1 MNGVQVS
8 GGGLSTTYSATQF
21 HLHWGNGSSVPGSEH
36 TVDSM
41 RYAMEMH
48 VVHLK
53 NGYNMTQALNDPEGV
68 AVLGFLIECG
78 EAIKKANRILGDSL
92 FSPVS
97 GQTKSL
103 SLSLSMDDLLSG
115 VDRSKY
121 YRYKGS
127 LTTPNCN
134 EVVVWTVFNETL
146 KVSRNLVSG
155 LVTMVSHT
163 TPTLLFPEE
172 GTLTQPF
179 TLPHAG
185 SDLDLGTFTTDP
197 SYSTIKHLQNTHRAG
212 NETTWISIPNS
223 SCNQK
228 GQSPINIQTQSVVL
242 NKSLGSFNFTGYS
255 NCSKFKSIENN
266 GHTVQV
272 NLMNGV
278 VVSGGGLSTTY
289 NATQLHFHWGNG
301 SSVPGSEHT
310 VYSKR
315 YPMEMH
321 VVYLKKIY
329 STTDQAQNDPE
340 GLAVL
345 AFFIEVN
352 TVVPL
357 SKVLYLDCSSKIP
370 SCINGYKFS
379 PSMDNLLAGV
389 NRGKYF
395 RYKGSL
401 TTPCCNET
409 VVWTVFTEPV
419 KVSRDLVSLFN
430 FPPRFLGLV
439 LMC

>member
-1 MNGVQVS
+1 M
-8 GGGLSTTYSATQF
+8 GLSMAYLF
-21 HLHWGNGSSVPGSEH
+21 
-36 TVDSM
+36 
-41 RYAMEMH
+41 
-48 VVHLK
+48 
-53 NGYNMTQALNDPEGV
+53 
-68 AVLGFLIECG
+68 AVLI
-78 EAIKKANRILGDSL
+78 ILGSFVESSD
-92 FSPVS
+92 
-97 GQTKSL
+97 G
-103 SLSLSMDDLLSG
+103 
-115 VDRSKY
+115 
-121 YRYKGS
+121 
-127 LTTPNCN
+127 NC
-134 EVVVWTVFNETL
+134 E
-146 KVSRNLVSG
+146 
-155 LVTMVSHT
+155 
-163 TPTLLFPEE
+163 
-172 GTLTQPF
+172 
-179 TLPHAG
+179 
-185 SDLDLGTFTTDP
+185 SDTD
-197 SYSTIKHLQNTHRAG
+197 
-212 NETTWISIPNS
+212 ETTWISIPNS

-321 VVYLKKIY
+321 VIYLKKIY

-345 AFFIEVN
+345 AFFIEAGDN
-352 TVVPL
+352 TATLEGWKNLTSFLKSV
-357 SKVLYLDCSSKIP
+357 SKKV
-370 SCINGYKFS
+370 S